1 MGRALV
7 GDMFSRVTLPADT
20 TLATRLDWSAERLAD
35 LAEGL
40 LTAAE
45 GEYVLTAVIGWTDL
59 CSDADRAQYRVAASQ
74 LKSLINDLA

>member
-1 MGRALV
+1 
-7 GDMFSRVTLPADT
+7 MFARITLPAANDR
-20 TLATRLDWSAERLAD
+20 ATRLNWAAERLAD

-45 GEYVLTAVIGWTDL
+45 GEYALTAVIGWTDL
-59 CSDADRAQYRVAASQ
+59 CSDSDRAAYCVAASQ

>member
-1 MGRALV
+1 
-7 GDMFSRVTLPADT
+7 MFDRVTLPAANDR
-20 TLATRLDWSAERLAD
+20 AARLDWAAERLAD

-59 CSDADRAQYRVAASQ
+59 CNDSDRAAYHVAASQ
-74 LKSLINDLA
+74 LRSLVNDLA